1 MEHEIVAGLAQD
13 ESFVDGAMPPDAAS
27 LFKDPS
33 SRPDYAVAVEGK
45 GEGGAGGEQQWL
57 RPEEKVVAGQRPSA
71 ELFLEEVCGGNV
83 VQGTMDDRWFLGAL
97 AAVAAHPAGL
107 LDNLFVSC
115 DHWKTHGVITS
126 RFFKDGEWLEVVVDT
141 LEVAAGVVELLPDA
155 LLSHQRRPKMCWNFI
170 HHTRHTA
177 SRTIFFDIFE
187 SPVSRSVNRIGTSV
201 NVKFLTHARNFSS
214 I

>member
-141 LEVAAGVVELLPDA
+141 LVPVNEHGTPVYGRCADGGQHWVQLLEKAYAKLHGRCVRGEMCGRREVLGE
-155 LLSHQRRPKMCWNFI
+155 SEGEGGGRRG
-170 HHTRHTA
+170 R
-177 SRTIFFDIFE
+177 
-187 SPVSRSVNRIGTSV
+187 G
-201 NVKFLTHARNFSS
+201 
-214 I
+214 